1 MLDLLNELRSYIK
14 ENYSGTDPFYEVNI
28 DKPKPRKE
36 ENVVVFYQRACE
48 SQKTY
53 NKRKNVT
60 HEDKQ
65 KSVDSVVNTETY
77 IPPLTK
83 LENKIS
89 LEELLNM
96 VEPTFSDKLFQ
107 IIVEKD
113 LNEVDV
119 YKKANID
126 RRLFSKLRNKDYKPS
141 KNTILALIISLK
153 LNAEEARNLLSYAG
167 YNLAPNDKTDVIVGF
182 FLEKQE
188 YDICKIN
195 EVLYRYDLK
204 CLGNVTE

>member
-14 ENYSGTDPFYEVNI
+14 ENYTGADPFYEVNI
-28 DKPKPRKE
+28 NKPKPRKE

-48 SQKTY
+48 PQKPY

-65 KSVDSVVNTETY
+65 KSVDSVVSAETY

-96 VEPTFSDKLFQ
+96 IEPTFSDKLFQ
-107 IIVEKD
+107 IIVQKD

-153 LNAEEARNLLSYAG
+153 LNTEEARNLLSYAG

-182 FLEKQE
+182 FLEKKE
-188 YDICKIN
+188 YDIYKIN

-204 CLGNVTE
+204 CLGNVTK